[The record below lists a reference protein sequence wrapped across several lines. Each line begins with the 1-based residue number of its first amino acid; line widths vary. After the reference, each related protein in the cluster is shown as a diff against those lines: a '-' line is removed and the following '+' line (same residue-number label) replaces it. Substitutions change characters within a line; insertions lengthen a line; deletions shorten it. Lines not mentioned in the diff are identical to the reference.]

1 MAVVRR
7 NIAIT
12 LIDLRDGVL
21 SAIACSIRGDVK
33 NILLPPPEAR
43 LRFAASS
50 PWSDRSDAR
59 VLCLA
64 LWFCFAR
71 SQPLHVHEWRQ
82 RQWVSETGKHS
93 WLYGVNHGSMCDSRP
108 SAFSGYPR
116 GHRVNTE
123 AQCHRH
129 CAPTG
134 DKDAHPRTR
143 ASQEPTGHHQ
153 KKITGDGGLF
163 PETLKRLAISV
174 CQRRSFLPSSI
185 ESA

>member
-1 MAVVRR
+1 M
-7 NIAIT
+7 
-12 LIDLRDGVL
+12 RDGLADHWRKVL
-21 SAIACSIRGDVK
+21 RGGNRQV
-33 NILLPPPEAR
+33 NENHGVERASEGMSR
-43 LRFAASS
+43 TFFSLRRKRGLWFAASS
-50 PWSDRSDAR
+50 PLSDRSDAR

-64 LWFCFAR
+64 LWFRVLLCTISAAACSLVGQRR
-71 SQPLHVHEWRQ
+71 S
-82 RQWVSETGKHS
+82 VSETGKHS
-93 WLYGVNHGSMCDSRP
+93 WLYGVNHGSICDSRP

-153 KKITGDGGLF
+153 KKITGDGRLF
-163 PETLKRLAISV
+163 P
-174 CQRRSFLPSSI
+174 
-185 ESA
+185 